1 MSSSKPTKVHSAH
14 SGSATTMADLMKS
27 VSSTFVSPK
36 KGESLQGIITKLTS
50 SEILVDIGAKTE
62 AVVLEKDKRLL
73 KNLLS
78 SLKVGDKVTVSVLNP
93 ESDFGNSVVSLRRFT
108 DDILWTKLNELL
120 KNKEVLDVVVDDAT
134 KGGFLVTTKD
144 GVSGFLPNSHTL
156 FLESGQNLV
165 GQTLKVVILELNK
178 SLHKIIFSQ
187 KAAMADEDFEN
198 AIKGL
203 KPEQK
208 IDSIISNI
216 APFGLFTSIQIGD
229 KYIEGFVHISELS
242 WEKTEDIAGSYKS
255 GDKISA
261 VITGFDKEAKRVN
274 LSMKRLMADPFSEKL
289 KTYAPERKVTGTI
302 SKILSSGVLLD
313 LEQGIEGFIRKEKIP
328 PTITFKVGAS
338 VEATVSEVDS
348 KKHRVVLVPV
358 LKEKP
363 IGYR

>member
-1 MSSSKPTKVHSAH
+1 MSSAKQSK
-14 SGSATTMADLMKS
+14 ATSMADLMKS
-27 VSSTFVSPK
+27 VTTNFVSPK
-36 KGESLQGIITKLTS
+36 KGENLQATITKLTS

-73 KNLLS
+73 RNLLS

-108 DDILWTKLNELL
+108 EDILWTRLNELL
-120 KNKEVLDVVVDDAT
+120 KNKEVLDVTVDEAT
-134 KGGFLVTTKD
+134 RGGFLVRTKD

-165 GQTLKVVILELNK
+165 GQSLKAVILELNK
-178 SLHKIIFSQ
+178 PLHKIIFSQ
-187 KAAMADEDFEN
+187 KAAMADSDF
-198 AIKGL
+198 IKAVKDL

-229 KYIEGFVHISELS
+229 KYIEGFVHISEIS
-242 WEKTEDIAGSYKS
+242 WAKTENISEGYKP
-255 GDKISA
+255 GDKITA
-261 VITGFDKEAKRVN
+261 VILGFDKESKRVN
-274 LSMKRLMADPFSEKL
+274 LSIKRLVDDPFSEKL
-289 KTYAPERKVTGTI
+289 KTYTPDRKVKGTI
-302 SKILSSGVLLD
+302 SKVLSSGVMVD
-313 LEQGIEGFIRKEKIP
+313 LEEGIEGFIRKEKIP
-328 PTITFKVGAS
+328 PTVTFKAGS
-338 VEATVSEVDS
+338 SIEATVSEVDS